1 MSDIT
6 NNALGALI
14 TDQISAVTA
23 LVDEVKTILTNS
35 SGGSGNSTPASFV
48 KPGS

>member
-1 MSDIT
+1 MAELT
-6 NNALGALI
+6 NADLGVLI

>member
-6 NNALGALI
+6 NNALSILI

-35 SGGSGNSTPASFV
+35 SGSGTPDSFV